1 MIFFFNPF
9 SGGQSEVIFNYE
21 NKCNDPLW
29 LGASPSIGDY
39 NPQQDLR
46 NFINIL
52 MNGKVAFWI
61 GPSRGVHRLVWV
73 GFVPNLKPTL
83 SHRVEGWMTRHR
95 LRTTSGWVES
105 VSNGQLLGL
114 SKSKW
119 VSTTRSSLNLR
130 RICWFFVR
138 SVWQPRDRN
147 KNHHLKPRFKRK
159 LPSHHGI

>member
-83 SHRVEGWMTRHR
+83 SHWVEG
-95 LRTTSGWVES
+95 
-105 VSNGQLLGL
+105 
-114 SKSKW
+114 
-119 VSTTRSSLNLR
+119 
-130 RICWFFVR
+130 
-138 SVWQPRDRN
+138 
-147 KNHHLKPRFKRK
+147 
-159 LPSHHGI
+159 